1 MDGPAVGGEVSAGK
15 CHPSIESYVNAT
27 GGKYGFVTLAERYG
41 DGRLPRIAVSDSL
54 RAFKRGERRLHFDK
68 ALLDR
73 MAATLGSGRQVM
85 LFQNRRGFAPWV
97 ECTQCGWVAHCPRCS
112 VTLTYHK
119 LGDRMKCH
127 LCGYSSALPAAC
139 PRCGT
144 LAPGLMGFGTEK
156 VEEEVASLFPTA
168 RILRLD
174 RDTAASPAR
183 YERIVAD
190 FERGEADVLVGTQMV
205 TKGFDFP
212 KLGLVGILHADNLLN
227 YPDFRASERAY
238 QTMTQVAG
246 RAGRTDA
253 GGEVVIQTMQPDHP
267 VVRQVQSFD
276 YEGMVRSQLV
286 ERSAFGYPPYG
297 KLVVVNLRHRD
308 ERLLGAAAA
317 WVAARMR
324 TSSGSGFT
332 GPIAR
337 GG

>member
-1 MDGPAVGGEVSAGK
+1 
-15 CHPSIESYVNAT
+15 
-27 GGKYGFVTLAERYG
+27 
-41 DGRLPRIAVSDSL
+41 
-54 RAFKRGERRLHFDK
+54 
-68 ALLDR
+68 
-73 MAATLGSGRQVM
+73 
-85 LFQNRRGFAPWV
+85 
-97 ECTQCGWVAHCPRCS
+97 
-112 VTLTYHK
+112 
-119 LGDRMKCH
+119 
-127 LCGYSSALPAAC
+127 
-139 PRCGT
+139 
-144 LAPGLMGFGTEK
+144 MGFGTEK

-183 YERIVAD
+183 YDRIVAD

-317 WVAARMR
+317 WIAARMR
-324 TSSGSGFT
+324 TLFGERVY
-332 GPIAR
+332 GPHPPVVDKIGGENYLEILLKIENGRSPAR
-337 GG
+337 AKELLAEILKEAAGHGEYRRVFIFCDVDPQ